1 MIVNKFLNFFLHFE
15 EIFIDHSKK
24 ILYIMGKVG
33 DKMNE
38 NFGTVLKELRKKKNL
53 TAKAVSNKLQDMGY
67 SISDKTISGYETG
80 IRMPNADI
88 FMALCQIYECK
99 NILEKFSFVKAEYSV
114 PTDDEWKI
122 IEKYRFISEYSADC
136 ASMVDYALDKGYS
149 IAEHIQE
156 QQGRIEELE
165 NKLSEK
171 GSDAFLLNTA
181 HADDYMGPPEE
192 LRKLEEDIMDDED
205 F

>member
-1 MIVNKFLNFFLHFE
+1 M
-15 EIFIDHSKK
+15 
-24 ILYIMGKVG
+24 
-33 DKMNE
+33 
-38 NFGTVLKELRKKKNL
+38 KEFRKKANL
-53 TAKAVSNKLQDMGY
+53 TAKDVAKKLCYMGY
-67 SISDKTISGYETG
+67 NISDKTLSGYENG

-88 FMALCQIYECK
+88 FMALMSIYKCK
-99 NILEKFSFVKAEYSV
+99 NILEAFSFVEAEYSI
-114 PTDDEWKI
+114 PSDDEWEL